1 MKLSQCTPGAMYRV
15 KNIDLPEA
23 LAKRLEVLGMIENT
37 PVTVYNRKGRGILII
52 YVRGTRLALGVN
64 ITENITV
71 EEGGDER

>member
-1 MKLSQCTPGAMYRV
+1 MKLSQCVPGKTYRV

-37 PVTVYNRKGRGILII
+37 LISVYNRKGKGILIV

-71 EEGGDER
+71 EGGDN